1 MIEKLDTKV
10 KKIEELSLN
19 LFDKYQTTNIS
30 YFKDVFASFN
40 GGTFKS
46 KDYVSHSLN
55 KLITIKNVDDSG
67 FNTSSVSYLDDN
79 YIDSKYKLSVGDILL
94 TMTGNIGRSGIVDE
108 NNCYLN
114 QRFLKIVSKSKLY
127 LYDYLI
133 KNKSKIITLG
143 KGTAQLNL
151 SLEDLN
157 ELIVNNSI
165 EEINKFSK
173 YDYLFD
179 YILNLKLQIKKLKEI
194 KSKLLEKYF

>member
-1 MIEKLDTKV
+1 
-10 KKIEELSLN
+10 
-19 LFDKYQTTNIS
+19 
-30 YFKDVFASFN
+30 
-40 GGTFKS
+40 
-46 KDYVSHSLN
+46 
-55 KLITIKNVDDSG
+55 
-67 FNTSSVSYLDDN
+67 
-79 YIDSKYKLSVGDILL
+79 
-94 TMTGNIGRSGIVDE
+94 MTGNIGRSGIVDE